1 MYGVVEVTADTMTAM
16 LCMRCMR
23 AAKQPK
29 VKDAEIGG
37 QTKNDFSSVRR
48 TTADIPDAPGQN
60 SQLSSSTKGRQSV
73 GTGTC
78 EGQSIEVIALSRG
91 RPISRF
97 VFLFSHS
104 FRARSFFHEIISSHQ
119 NSQTRQHQAEKSDVK
134 SNDILPPAI
143 VLGPAAGAAV
153 QRCICFSIG
162 VAWKCHGT

>member
-1 MYGVVEVTADTMTAM
+1 MCGVAEVTADTMPA
-16 LCMRCMR
+16 CMCGK
-23 AAKQPK
+23 AKI
-29 VKDAEIGG
+29 KDAKVAARRTDE
-37 QTKNDFSSVRR
+37 NYFSSFRR
-48 TTADIPDAPGQN
+48 NTRDIPDIRRRQVR
-60 SQLSSSTKGRQSV
+60 SQLSLSHRPKAERV

-119 NSQTRQHQAEKSDVK
+119 KSQTRQHQAEKSDVK